1 MATADPL
8 CSSCNKT
15 ATTKC
20 PRCNC
25 SWYCSKACKK
35 VDSPIH
41 KILCREYREFDLSS
55 RPTTD
60 HHLAIFFAPEKRK
73 PELIWVNCPWKGDEH
88 TGLWQCADSRPYL
101 DAPLGMSQIQSN
113 DVLKRPLTDTIRIDY
128 RDTFLIDGSPPNLAV
143 KSLCPRR
150 SKLTDWRGPLLAYG
164 LQGLGMPRSYI
175 EPNKSRDLDLNDFRH
190 IVDFLLSYGN

>member
-1 MATADPL
+1 MAAAEPL

-35 VDSPIH
+35 ADSPIH
-41 KILCREYREFDLSS
+41 KILCREYRELDLSS

-60 HHLAIFFAPEKRK
+60 HYLAILFAPEKRK
-73 PELIWVNCPWKGDEH
+73 PELIWINCPWNGDEDCVE
-88 TGLWQCADSRPYL
+88 TRPYL
-101 DAPLGMSQIQSN
+101 NAPLGISQIQSN
-113 DVLKRPLTDTIRIDY
+113 NALKRPLTDTIRIDY
-128 RDTFLIDGSPPNLAV
+128 RDVFLIDGSPPNLAV

-150 SKLTDWRGPLLAYG
+150 GKPTYWRGPLLAYG
-164 LQGLGMPRSYI
+164 LQGLGVPRACI
-175 EPNKSRDLDLNDFRH
+175 QPNKSRDLDLKDFH
-190 IVDFLLSYGN
+190 HNVDFLFSYEN